1 MMRVLGPTS
10 VIRLIAPAR
19 KVNPSEIQPAIE
31 LLQQR
36 GFDVR
41 PGRYLYESYHQFAGT
56 DSQRLD
62 DFQQALDDEQASA
75 ILFARGGYGTVRL
88 VDRLNFSKFLLH
100 PKWLIGFSDLT
111 VIHSHVSKHFNL
123 PTLHAPMAINLPS
136 ISHMALSCFW
146 AALEGNVYDIQF
158 PAHELNRTG
167 QVTGEI
173 TGGNLSVLYSLLGSA
188 SDICTEGKILFIEDL
203 DEYLYHVDRMM
214 MALKRA
220 DKLRG
225 LKALIVGAMKD
236 MKDNV
241 VPFGL
246 TAEEIIRQAVD
257 EYDYPV
263 CFGFP
268 AGHIENNMP
277 IVLGAEVS
285 LQIGSDDCQ
294 LTFH

>member
-1 MMRVLGPTS
+1 MLPVVGPGS
-10 VIRLIAPAR
+10 VIRIIAPAR
-19 KVNPSEIQPAIE
+19 KVSPSEIEPAVEI
-31 LLQQR
+31 LQQQ
-36 GFDVR
+36 GYDVR

-62 DFQQALDDEQASA
+62 DFQQALDDEEASA

-88 VDRLNFSKFLLH
+88 IDKLNFSKFLDH

-111 VIHSHVSKHFNL
+111 VIHSHVGKNFKL
-123 PTLHAPMAINLPS
+123 PTLHAPMAINLPN
-136 ISHMALSCFW
+136 ISQMALTCFW
-146 AALEGNVYDIQF
+146 GALQGHVYEIQF
-158 PAHELNRTG
+158 PAHELNRSG
-167 QVTGEI
+167 KVTGKI

-188 SDICTEGKILFIEDL
+188 SDISTKGKILFIEDL

-220 DKLRG
+220 GKLSG
-225 LKALIVGAMKD
+225 LKALIVGAMTD

-246 TAEEIIRQAVD
+246 TAEEIIRQVVD

-277 IVLGAEVS
+277 VL
-285 LQIGSDDCQ
+285 LGSNATLDMGPDDCQ
-294 LTFH
+294 LSFH